1 MALNKEI
8 NVQLFET
15 ERLSV
20 RPFTHEDVPALT
32 EILSDPEVMKYS
44 LRGVCDEEATRQ
56 FIDWCLQCYE
66 SFGVGPWA
74 LIEKGTG
81 TLIGFCGVGPE
92 LVGDVEETNLGYRLA
107 QRYWNQGFA
116 TEAAQGVMRYA
127 FEQKHTESV
136 VVIIEP
142 EHLASVR
149 VTEKSGFR
157 DYTTQEFHGRPV
169 RIYRMSFDDWRRE
182 SFRN

>member
-15 ERLSV
+15 ERLIV
-20 RPFTHEDVPALT
+20 RPLTHEDVPALT

-56 FIDWCLQCYE
+56 FIDWCLRCYE
-66 SFGVGPWA
+66 SYGVGPWA
-74 LIEKGTG
+74 LVEKGTG
-81 TLIGFCGVGPE
+81 TLMGFCGVGPE
-92 LVGDVEETNLGYRLA
+92 LVDDVEETNLGYRLA
-107 QRYWNQGFA
+107 QQYWNQGFA
-116 TEAAQGVMRYA
+116 TEAAQGVMRYV
-127 FEQKHTESV
+127 FEQKHSESV

-142 EHLASVR
+142 EHVASVR

-157 DYTTQEFHGRPV
+157 DYCTQEFHGRPV
-169 RIYRMSFDDWRRE
+169 RIYRMSRE
-182 SFRN
+182 GWEQHCQSD

>member
-1 MALNKEI
+1 M
-8 NVQLFET
+8 QLFET

-20 RPFTHEDVPALT
+20 RPLNHDDVPALT

-66 SFGVGPWA
+66 SYEVGLWA

-81 TLIGFCGVGPE
+81 TLIGFCGVSPE
-92 LVGDVEETNLGYRLA
+92 LVDDVEETNLGYRLA
-107 QRYWNQGFA
+107 QQYWNQGFA

-127 FEQKHTESV
+127 FEQKHSGSV

-142 EHLASVR
+142 EHVASVR

-169 RIYRMSFDDWRRE
+169 RIYRMYFEEWRRE
-182 SFRN
+182 SFGS